1 MQGSSLSGH
10 ESLKT
15 GLGTGKTI
23 AQKKNDTPYVM
34 HFIHFI
40 RGSCRFQCV
49 LPSQLLQWACNLHCL
64 PKQARGMACDE
75 LQSLRLL
82 HRRILGVPCQSMSC
96 AVYAVTVSSGSKARA
111 RTSSPIAPWRFLASI
126 AMRRQRS
133 SYSRNTS
140 WGMEILRMRHGNIAL
155 LENLDS
161 KRSLFRYQN
170 DTKTI
175 PSYSFWASFLGI
187 PRDP

>member
-1 MQGSSLSGH
+1 MSARQYYVMQGSSLSGH

-23 AQKKNDTPYVM
+23 APQKKRYPLC
-34 HFIHFI
+34 HAFIHFI

-111 RTSSPIAPWRFLASI
+111 RTCPPPLPHGVFL
-126 AMRRQRS
+126 
-133 SYSRNTS
+133 
-140 WGMEILRMRHGNIAL
+140 L
-155 LENLDS
+155 LLQCAGREVLIQETLHEAW
-161 KRSLFRYQN
+161 KYCE
-170 DTKTI
+170 
-175 PSYSFWASFLGI
+175 
-187 PRDP
+187 

>member
-1 MQGSSLSGH
+1 MQHMSARQYYVMQGSSLSGH

-23 AQKKNDTPYVM
+23 AQKKKRYPLC
-34 HFIHFI
+34 HFI

-111 RTSSPIAPWRFLASI
+111 RTCPPPLPHGVFL
-126 AMRRQRS
+126 
-133 SYSRNTS
+133 
-140 WGMEILRMRHGNIAL
+140 L
-155 LENLDS
+155 LLQCAGREVLIQETLHEAW
-161 KRSLFRYQN
+161 KYCE
-170 DTKTI
+170 
-175 PSYSFWASFLGI
+175 
-187 PRDP
+187 

>member
-1 MQGSSLSGH
+1 
-10 ESLKT
+10 
-15 GLGTGKTI
+15 
-23 AQKKNDTPYVM
+23 M

-111 RTSSPIAPWRFLASI
+111 RTCPPPLPHGVFLLLLQCAGREVLI
-126 AMRRQRS
+126 QETLHEAWK
-133 SYSRNTS
+133 YCE
-140 WGMEILRMRHGNIAL
+140 WGMEILLCLRTSIPKGR
-155 LENLDS
+155 
-161 KRSLFRYQN
+161 FF
-170 DTKTI
+170 DTKTV
-175 PSYSFWASFLGI
+175 PKRYPVTAFELLS
-187 PRDP
+187 